1 MATTTQHPVPPEEG
15 KLLSEALSTVK
26 VQVQQM
32 KRHLEL
38 DQLMDALKSASLMLA
53 ELRTSSLSPKQYYE
67 LYMAIFDALRY
78 LSNYLY
84 DAHTSGRHSL
94 PELYELVQYAGNIV
108 PRLYLMITIGS
119 VYMSVPDAQVKEV
132 MKDML
137 EMSRGVLN
145 PVRGLFLRHYLSGQT
160 RDHLPVGNVPGPAG
174 CLQDSIEFLLSNFIE
189 MNKLW
194 VRLQHQGHSRDREKR
209 EMERRELRILVGTN
223 LVRLSQLDGVDLDL
237 YQKTILP
244 SILEQVVNCKDVI
257 AQEYLMEVV
266 IQVFSD
272 EFHLHTLGPFL
283 SATAQLHPKVNIKQ
297 IVIALI
303 DRLALYASREAENE
317 DPEETKRQEE
327 AAAKRLAEKVKLQ
340 KAKAREQRWATSPP
354 TSPTTAPEANAW
366 ASEVASPT
374 SPRTTESFEEAGESE
389 KEKVNEEPAT
399 PSTEPKGKEKEGSPT
414 RKFRGIPE
422 NVPLF
427 EVFWKQVVDLIKAR
441 PDLSIQDITALLV
454 SLTNLSVSCYPD
466 RLEYVDQILG
476 FAADKIK
483 EFKDSPDLH
492 AQQTTANL
500 AALLVSPINS
510 YQSVLTLLAIP
521 NYGPL
526 LSRQLFSTRRSI
538 AHSLVSSVLKNE
550 TIVETPEDVDGVL
563 DLCHVLI
570 KDQSDVNTNL
580 PPPNG
585 QPGSREIRRQGPFFL
600 EREEMAEEQGWVAR
614 MVHLFRAESLDVQF
628 ELLQTA
634 RRHFDMGGER
644 MKFTFPALITASIK
658 LCRRYKLRESVETDW
673 QGKVSTILKFVR
685 QLTSILA
692 TQVEAPSIALR
703 LFLLAAQIADEC
715 GFEDLAYDFYVQ
727 AFSVYEDS
735 ISESRAQ
742 LQAITLIIGTLAGAK
757 VFGVDNYDTLITK
770 AALHGA
776 KLLKKSHQATAVGLA
791 SHLWWQQANQFGAA
805 ETVVVKAP
813 TPPGEKAKEDG
824 KEEGKEKEGK
834 EKDGEKAKKEE
845 KEKKEKDEVKERE
858 VETSPKAFPHQD
870 GKRVLECLQKALRIA
885 NSAIEEIVTIQLYCD
900 TLDQYLYYLDCGTP
914 AVAPK
919 FVNSLV
925 ELITSSIDNISSPDV
940 HPSQRAPPGLIEGV
954 QTPEMITRHFRNTLI
969 HIQNRKNAAMDGEP
983 GIDPRWDDVDVVGAV
998 LKMGIGR

>member
-1 MATTTQHPVPPEEG
+1 MALPAGEEG

-26 VQVQQM
+26 IQVQQM

-67 LYMAIFDALRY
+67 LYMAVFDALRH

-84 DAHTSGRHSL
+84 EAHTQSRHHL
-94 PELYELVQYAGNIV
+94 ADLYELVQYAGNII
-108 PRLYLMITIGS
+108 PRLYLMITVGS
-119 VYMSVPDAQVKEV
+119 VYMSIPDAPVKEI
-132 MKDML
+132 MKDMM

-160 RDHLPVGNVPGPAG
+160 RDHLPVALDAGPAG
-174 CLQDSIEFLLSNFIE
+174 SLQDSISFVLTNFIE

-223 LVRLSQLDGVDLDL
+223 LVRLSQLDGVDLDM

-266 IQVFSD
+266 IQVFTD

-297 IVIALI
+297 IVISLI
-303 DRLALYASREAENE
+303 DRLASYAAREAESE
-317 DPEETKRQEE
+317 DPEETKKQEE

-340 KAKAREQRWATSPP
+340 KARARENGFHRASSP
-354 TSPTTAPEANAW
+354 TSPTTDSSDVWNTP
-366 ASEVASPT
+366 ASPT
-374 SPRTTESFEEAGESE
+374 TASSIAESE
-389 KEKVNEEPAT
+389 KSPTVESSDDASEKL
-399 PSTEPKGKEKEGSPT
+399 SKGKEREGTPVK
-414 RKFRGIPE
+414 KFRGVPE
-422 NVPLF
+422 DVQLF
-427 EVFWKQVVDLIKAR
+427 EVFWRQVVELIKAR

-454 SLTNLSVSCYPD
+454 SLTNLSLSCYPD
-466 RLEYVDQILG
+466 RLEYVDQVLG

-483 EFKDSPDLH
+483 EFTDSPDLH
-492 AQQTTANL
+492 AQQTTSNL
-500 AALLVSPINS
+500 AALLVAPINS

-521 NYGPL
+521 NYVPL
-526 LSRQLFSTRRSI
+526 LTRQLFSTRRSI
-538 AHSLVSSVLKNE
+538 AHSIISSVLKNE
-550 TIVETPEDVDGVL
+550 TIIEAPEDVDGVL
-563 DLCHVLI
+563 ELCHVLI
-570 KDQSDVNTNL
+570 KDQSDSGAA
-580 PPPNG
+580 PAPNG
-585 QPGSREIRRQGPFFL
+585 QQIVRDVRRQGPYFM

-614 MVHLFRAESLDVQF
+614 MVHLFRSDDLNIQF
-628 ELLQTA
+628 ELLQIA
-634 RRHFDMGGER
+634 RRHFDLGGER
-644 MKFTFPALITASIK
+644 MRFTFPALITSSIK
-658 LCRRYKLRESVETDW
+658 LCRRYKLREESEPEW
-673 QGKVSTILKFVR
+673 QSKVSTILKFVR

-692 TQVEAPSIALR
+692 TSVEAPSIALR
-703 LFLLAAQIADEC
+703 LFLLSAQIADEC

-727 AFSVYEDS
+727 AFTVYEDS

-757 VFGVDNYDTLITK
+757 VFNVDNYDTLITK

-791 SHLWWQQANQFGAA
+791 SHLWWQEPPTAPEEEPEAEKPATEKPAA
-805 ETVVVKAP
+805 T
-813 TPPGEKAKEDG
+813 
-824 KEEGKEKEGK
+824 KEEGE
-834 EKDGEKAKKEE
+834 AA
-845 KEKKEKDEVKERE
+845 VK
-858 VETSPKAFPHQD
+858 SYPHQD
-870 GKRVLECLQKALRIA
+870 SKRVLECLQKSLRIA
-885 NSAIEEIVTIQLYCD
+885 NSAIEEIVTVQLYCD
-900 TLDQYLYYLDCGTP
+900 TLDQYLYYLDRGAP
-914 AVAPK
+914 AVASK

-954 QTPEMITRHFRNTLI
+954 QTPEMITKHFKNTLVY
-969 HIQNRKNAAMDGEP
+969 IQKRKYAASEGASGVDS
-983 GIDPRWDDVDVVGAV
+983 RWDEVDVVGAL